1 MKLSKMAKMYLDAEK
16 WADQHEHE
24 MFVRRRKER
33 EEREKAEREKEAN
46 EKEKTT

>member
-1 MKLSKMAKMYLDAEK
+1 MKLSRWTEMYLEAEK

-33 EEREKAEREKEAN
+33 EEREKAEREKEAH

>member
-1 MKLSKMAKMYLDAEK
+1 MKLSKMAKMYLEAEK

-24 MFVRRRKER
+24 MFVQLRKER
-33 EEREKAEREKEAN
+33 EKGEKAEREKEAH